1 MEVVIS
7 HNLVFIYIEQFMKNQ
22 VAHKILSFEYI
33 LAKLIEWYSCMK
45 PSEKADLSSFTRLK
59 VLKLLFFVAAIKQD
73 NGSDL
78 LDIFDNFYAM
88 QHGPVESDIYNSI
101 INELKYFSF
110 KDRDLYINS
119 SINEDSFAGLTEE
132 EKKTITNSISALRA
146 ANNEIILYSA
156 SQLVNLSH
164 RWESWKTA
172 IAIADILGKGSEKM
186 SIKLIRESE
195 QYFSI

>member
-1 MEVVIS
+1 MYKRQ
-7 HNLVFIYIEQFMKNQ
+7 L
-22 VAHKILSFEYI
+22 
-33 LAKLIEWYSCMK
+33 C
-45 PSEKADLSSFTRLK
+45 
-59 VLKLLFFVAAIKQD
+59 
-73 NGSDL
+73 
-78 LDIFDNFYAM
+78 
-88 QHGPVESDIYNSI
+88 
-101 INELKYFSF
+101 
-110 KDRDLYINS
+110 INS